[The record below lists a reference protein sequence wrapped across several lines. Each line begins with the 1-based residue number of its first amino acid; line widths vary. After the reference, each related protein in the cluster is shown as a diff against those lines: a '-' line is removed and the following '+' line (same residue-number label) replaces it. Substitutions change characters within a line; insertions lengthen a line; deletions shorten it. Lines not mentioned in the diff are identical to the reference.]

1 MCQFLDTQAIYDWL
15 RPSSCSHPYWTSF
28 LYFNA
33 ASSAMLPSSAGAGG
47 SENFQ
52 TGSTRAQPR
61 LTSVLMATHLF
72 LPFTTSKSSTRR
84 FSRQIS
90 SSYQESNIS
99 KILRKKKIVK
109 LQYTQVN
116 QKMAALPPD
125 PEYTE
130 VGIKV
135 LKYRFTLRVHRRTP
149 TPSMTSEDGVSEV
162 TASTESRPARSS
174 RPTRSRTNSTAS
186 SIGKSIF

>member
-1 MCQFLDTQAIYDWL
+1 MNPIKNPCIKCLSPRFHHFLNQRGRKCSQVCQFLDTQAIYDWL

-33 ASSAMLPSSAGAGG
+33 ASSAMPPSSAGAGG

-72 LPFTTSKSSTRR
+72 LPFTTSKSYTRR

-90 SSYQESNIS
+90 SSYPESNIS
-99 KILRKKKIVK
+99 KILRKRK
-109 LQYTQVN
+109 
-116 QKMAALPPD
+116 
-125 PEYTE
+125 
-130 VGIKV
+130 
-135 LKYRFTLRVHRRTP
+135 
-149 TPSMTSEDGVSEV
+149 
-162 TASTESRPARSS
+162 SS
-174 RPTRSRTNSTAS
+174 NCNIP
-186 SIGKSIF
+186 K